1 MKVAMVLVALVPLLL
16 LAACASDEK
25 AELAEQTWDCM
36 ANAGDPEI
44 FEQSMLMMFASAN
57 NVEEAK
63 EQYIYMA
70 SGLPLEELEAG
81 RDEACGGN

>member
-25 AELAEQTWDCM
+25 ADLAEQTWDCT
-36 ANAGDPEI
+36 ANAGDPEV

-57 NVEEAK
+57 NLKEAK

-70 SGLPLEELEAG
+70 SGLPLEELKAG
-81 RDEACGGN
+81 RDEACRGN